1 MIIVNLLLSII
12 SDLSINMRIYSSSSY
27 YRIINIKNIG
37 EPSEIYVD
45 SDKIETRSNIQYY
58 YSNDY
63 LIIESY
69 NRYYSYNIK
78 LVWKT
83 EISND
88 DIMPNSETI
97 TDILIGDTM
106 TQEISTANIYE
117 PEKVINYIPKNF
129 TLNASHMFDGCSSI
143 QTIDFTDFDTT
154 IIYNMS
160 YMFYNCKRL
169 TQVKNL
175 SPINVQNMSYSF
187 CFCHSLTKIDFIYP
201 ESINTSQ
208 VMDMKYMFYYCERLT
223 FTNYN
228 FG

>member
-1 MIIVNLLLSII
+1 MIIANLLLPII
-12 SDLSINMRIYSSSSY
+12 SDLSINIRIYLYFSSCY

-45 SDKIETRSNIQYY
+45 SDKIETKSNIQYY

-63 LIIESY
+63 LYIRRTNSY
-69 NRYYSYNIK
+69 SYYNIK

-88 DIMPNSETI
+88 DIMPSSETK

-129 TLNASHMFDGCSSI
+129 TLNASHMFYGCTSI

-160 YMFYNCKRL
+160 YMFYNCERL
-169 TQVKNL
+169 IEVKNL

-187 CFCHSLTKIDFIYP
+187 C
-201 ESINTSQ
+201 
-208 VMDMKYMFYYCERLT
+208 
-223 FTNYN
+223 
-228 FG
+228 